1 MIKDITR
8 LRNPSHRG
16 IISSYGPIAVI
27 CWYPTW
33 VSAVAIPQKKL
44 LLYYI
49 ENPRHLRRHAKIHK
63 PLEDVIM
70 EIAKRGK
77 PYKQG
82 DQPGEALEDPS
93 EELSGGRSRKR
104 KNYTVNG
111 APKKHK
117 A

>member
-1 MIKDITR
+1 M
-8 LRNPSHRG
+8 
-16 IISSYGPIAVI
+16 
-27 CWYPTW
+27 
-33 VSAVAIPQKKL
+33 AIPQKKL

-49 ENPRHLRRHAKIHK
+49 ENPRHLRRHAKIYK

-77 PYKQG
+77 LYKQG
-82 DQPGEALEDPS
+82 DQLGEALEDPS
-93 EELSGGRSRKR
+93 EELSGERSRKR
-104 KNYTVNG
+104 KKNYTVNG